1 MIALTLLRELDVAT
15 PTATG
20 RLAHLSAASGL
31 VCIGALAYVIAD
43 DELHLGVFRTD
54 TSDPGRL
61 IRLFDGTLPE
71 EPKARKKKKPDTEAI
86 VLLPADRGH
95 PNGSLLV
102 LGSGSRPNR
111 QRGIMLALDA
121 NGDITGAP
129 LSVDLSPIYAP
140 LYAAHPELNIEGA
153 VVLNGEM
160 WLLQRG
166 NKGAGRNLIVRFAL
180 DDFLGALRPDSRN
193 LHPIAIDDYVLGD
206 IDGVPLSFTDATVL
220 PDGRLIFTAAA
231 EDTDDAYYD
240 GGSLGSAIGFI
251 ESGKLSRIERVAEV
265 CKIEGIHARP
275 DGDTIRLLLVTDAD
289 DADIPAQLLT
299 ASLD

>member
-31 VCIGALAYVIAD
+31 VCIDSVAYVIAD

-71 EPKARKKKKPDTEAI
+71 EPKARKKKKPDAEAV
-86 VLLPADRGH
+86 VLLPADRRN
-95 PNGSLLV
+95 PNGSLLII
-102 LGSGSRPNR
+102 GSGSRPNR
-111 QRGIMLALDA
+111 QRGGIVALDA
-121 NGDITGAP
+121 GGGITGAP
-129 LSVDLSPIYAP
+129 LVVDLSP
-140 LYAAHPELNIEGA
+140 LYALLHSACPELNIEGA
-153 VVLNGEM
+153 VVLNDEM

-166 NKGAGRNLIVRFAL
+166 NKGTGRNAIVRFAL
-180 DDFLGALRPDSRN
+180 DDFLEALRPDTRRQG
-193 LHPIAIDDYVLGD
+193 PIAVEDYALGD
-206 IDGVPLSFTDATVL
+206 IDGVPLSFTDATGL
-220 PDGRLIFTAAA
+220 PDGRLIFTAVA
-231 EDTDDAYYD
+231 EDTDDPYD
-240 GGSLGSAIGFI
+240 DGRCLGSAIGLI
-251 ESGKLSRIERVAEV
+251 ESGKLCRVERVDEG
-265 CKIEGIHARP
+265 CKIEGIHAQP

-299 ASLD
+299 ATLN